1 MPERNVNFPFV
12 AVSGMEAAKKA
23 LMCSIVNPRIR
34 TVLIRGTRG
43 TAKTVLSRA
52 AYDISGKDI
61 VNIPVNVSEEQ
72 LFGGLDVD
80 VAINEGRIAISKG
93 LLSLKDHILY
103 VDDIGHM
110 DQGTAISL
118 LDSVR
123 EGIVRLEREGVSAE
137 YDCDLKLI
145 ATMDPDEADISSH
158 LLDRFDLCAYSVTEK
173 DDRRTILE
181 SNVEYFDDPRGFVD
195 SLRDDTGKVR
205 DNVERSKEILPLV
218 TISEELMELC
228 VDLCAHIGAHGFRGD
243 ISMVETSMT
252 LAALDGRD
260 RVTKDDVE
268 NAAKLCLIH
277 RRDYSAPPPPQP
289 PEEPPQDDDNP
300 EKEEPD
306 EPEKDDEDDD
316 DGKDDADRPEMH
328 EDFSDML
335 QDLMFE
341 IGEEFRVIDYLKG
354 QPKAI
359 RRSSSRKGRREMAI
373 SNDMSGRY
381 VRATVPQGRIRDVAF
396 DATIRA
402 AAPYQRIRE
411 DNGLAFRIRTQDVR
425 TKVRERRSGCTILFL
440 VDASGSLGV
449 RKRMSAVKGA
459 VMSMLKDSY
468 VRRDRIGLMMF
479 RRDSAELVLPPTRSV
494 EYSFKLLEDLP
505 TGGRTP
511 LSQALAKV
519 SDYMGSYARS
529 HKGERCHVVLI
540 TDGHANVPLSNGANA
555 TEEARRLASDI
566 HVPDLGWVVI
576 DASARYSIMD
586 EAERLAAELGAVY
599 LRLESLDADRLAENV
614 RSVIR

>member
-1 MPERNVNFPFV
+1 
-12 AVSGMEAAKKA
+12 
-23 LMCSIVNPRIR
+23 
-34 TVLIRGTRG
+34 
-43 TAKTVLSRA
+43 
-52 AYDISGKDI
+52 
-61 VNIPVNVSEEQ
+61 
-72 LFGGLDVD
+72 
-80 VAINEGRIAISKG
+80 
-93 LLSLKDHILY
+93 
-103 VDDIGHM
+103 
-110 DQGTAISL
+110 
-118 LDSVR
+118 
-123 EGIVRLEREGVSAE
+123 
-137 YDCDLKLI
+137 
-145 ATMDPDEADISSH
+145 
-158 LLDRFDLCAYSVTEK
+158 
-173 DDRRTILE
+173 
-181 SNVEYFDDPRGFVD
+181 
-195 SLRDDTGKVR
+195 
-205 DNVERSKEILPLV
+205 
-218 TISEELMELC
+218 
-228 VDLCAHIGAHGFRGD
+228 
-243 ISMVETSMT
+243 
-252 LAALDGRD
+252 
-260 RVTKDDVE
+260 
-268 NAAKLCLIH
+268 
-277 RRDYSAPPPPQP
+277 
-289 PEEPPQDDDNP
+289 
-300 EKEEPD
+300 
-306 EPEKDDEDDD
+306 
-316 DGKDDADRPEMH
+316 
-328 EDFSDML
+328 
-335 QDLMFE
+335 
-341 IGEEFRVIDYLKG
+341 
-354 QPKAI
+354 
-359 RRSSSRKGRREMAI
+359 MAI

-381 VRATVPQGRIRDVAF
+381 VRATIPQGRIRDVAF

-540 TDGHANVPLSNGANA
+540 TDGHANVPLSDGANA

>member
-1 MPERNVNFPFV
+1 MPERNLNYPFV
-12 AVSGMEAAKKA
+12 AVSGMDSTKKA
-23 LMCSIVNPRIR
+23 LMCLMVNPRIR
-34 TVLIRGTRG
+34 TVLIRGPKG
-43 TAKTVLSRA
+43 TAKTTISRA
-52 AYDISGKDI
+52 VCDISGMDI
-61 VNIPVNVSEEQ
+61 VNVPVNISEEQ
-72 LFGGLDVD
+72 LFGGMDVD
-80 VAINEGRIAISKG
+80 VAINEGRLAISKG
-93 LLSLKDHILY
+93 LLSLKDRILY
-103 VDDIGHM
+103 VDDISHM
-110 DQGTAISL
+110 DQSLAISL

-123 EGIVRLEREGVSAE
+123 EGSVRLEREGISAE
-137 YDCDLKLI
+137 YACDLKLI
-145 ATMDPDEADISSH
+145 ATMDPEESDISSH
-158 LLDRFDLCAYSVTEK
+158 LLDRFDLCTYSSTECENRK
-173 DDRRTILE
+173 VILE
-181 SNVEYFDDPRGFVD
+181 SNIAFSEDPNGFIE
-195 SLRDDTGKVR
+195 SYRDDT
-205 DNVERSKEILPLV
+205 ERVCRNIGRSNEILPLV
-218 TISEELMELC
+218 TMSDELMDLC

-277 RRDYSAPPPPQP
+277 RRDYSTPPPPP
-289 PEEPPQDDDNP
+289 PEEPPQDDDGPDEN
-300 EKEEPD
+300 EPD
-306 EPEKDDEDDD
+306 ESDDD
-316 DGKDDADRPEMH
+316 DDREDDRDDDSELPDMH
-328 EDFSDML
+328 EDISNML

-341 IGEEFRVIDYLKG
+341 IGEEFRVINYLKD
-354 QPKAI
+354 QPKPI
-359 RRSSSRKGRREMAI
+359 GRSASRKGRREMAI

-381 VRATVPQGRIRDVAF
+381 VRAKIPEGRIRDVAF

-402 AAPYQRIRE
+402 AAPYQRSRE
-411 DNGLAFRIRTQDVR
+411 DNGLAFRIMSQDVR
-425 TKVRERRSGCTILFL
+425 TKVRERRSGCTIMFM

-479 RRDSAELVLPPTRSV
+479 RRDSAEIILPPTRSV
-494 EYSFKLLEDLP
+494 EYSFKMLEDLP

-511 LSQALAKV
+511 LSQALVKV
-519 SDYMGSYARS
+519 SDYMGSYVRS

-540 TDGHANVPLSNGANA
+540 TDGHANVPLSDGMDA

-614 RSVIR
+614 RSLVY

>member
-1 MPERNVNFPFV
+1 MSERNMNYPFV
-12 AVSGMEAAKKA
+12 AVSGMDATKNA
-23 LMCSIVNPRIR
+23 LKCLAVNPKIR
-34 TVLIRGTRG
+34 AVLIRGPKG
-43 TAKTVLSRA
+43 TGKTIISRA
-52 AYDISGKDI
+52 ICDISGMDI
-61 VNIPVNVSEEQ
+61 VNIPVNISEEQ
-72 LFGGLDVD
+72 LFGGMDVD
-80 VAINEGRIAISKG
+80 VAINEGRLAISKG
-93 LLSLKDHILY
+93 LLSLKNRILY
-103 VDDIGHM
+103 VDDISHM
-110 DQGTAISL
+110 DQGMAISL
-118 LDSVR
+118 LDSIRDGV
-123 EGIVRLEREGVSAE
+123 VRLEREGISAE
-137 YDCDLKLI
+137 YGCDLKLI
-145 ATMDPDEADISSH
+145 ATMDPEESDISSH
-158 LLDRFDLCAYSVTEK
+158 LLDRFDLCTYSNTE
-173 DDRRTILE
+173 DDGRRTILE
-181 SNVEYFDDPRGFVD
+181 SNIDFSEDPYGFIE
-195 SLRDDTGKVR
+195 SYRDDTDR
-205 DNVERSKEILPLV
+205 TSREIERSKEILKLV
-218 TISEELMELC
+218 MMSDELIELC
-228 VDLCAHIGAHGFRGD
+228 VDLCAHVGAQGFRGD
-243 ISMVETSMT
+243 ISIVETSMT

-277 RRDYSAPPPPQP
+277 RRDYSAPPPQS
-289 PEEPPQDDDNP
+289 PEEPPQDDDGSDDDESDESNDNEN
-300 EKEEPD
+300 EKND
-306 EPEKDDEDDD
+306 DDEDV
-316 DGKDDADRPEMH
+316 DRPEMP
-328 EDFSDML
+328 EDLSRML

-341 IGEEFRVIDYLKG
+341 IGDEFRVINYLKD
-354 QPKAI
+354 QPKPI
-359 RRSSSRKGRREMAI
+359 GRSASRKGRREMAI

-381 VRATVPQGRIRDVAF
+381 VRATIPKDRIRDVAF

-411 DNGLAFRIRTQDVR
+411 DNGLAFRIRTQDIR
-425 TKVRERRSGCTILFL
+425 TKVRERRSGCTIMFV

-479 RRDSAELVLPPTRSV
+479 RRDSAEVILPPTRSV
-494 EYSFKLLEDLP
+494 EYSFKMLEDLP

-511 LSQALAKV
+511 LSQALVKV
-519 SDYMGSYARS
+519 SDYMGSYVRS

-540 TDGHANVPLSNGANA
+540 TDGHANVPLSDGMDA

-614 RSVIR
+614 RSVVF

>member
-1 MPERNVNFPFV
+1 MPERNLNFPFV
-12 AVSGMEAAKKA
+12 AVSGMDSTKKA
-23 LMCSIVNPRIR
+23 LMCLMVNSRIR
-34 TVLIRGTRG
+34 TVLIRGPKG
-43 TAKTVLSRA
+43 TAKTTISRA
-52 AYDISGKDI
+52 VYDISGMDI
-61 VNIPVNVSEEQ
+61 VNVPVNISEEQ
-72 LFGGLDVD
+72 LFGGMDVD
-80 VAINEGRIAISKG
+80 VAINEGRLAISKG
-93 LLSLKDHILY
+93 LLSLKDRILY
-103 VDDIGHM
+103 VDDISHM
-110 DQGTAISL
+110 DQSLAISL

-123 EGIVRLEREGVSAE
+123 EGSVRLEREGISAE
-137 YDCDLKLI
+137 YACDLKLI
-145 ATMDPDEADISSH
+145 ATMDPEESDISSH
-158 LLDRFDLCAYSVTEK
+158 LLDRFDLCTYSSTECENRK
-173 DDRRTILE
+173 VILE
-181 SNVEYFDDPRGFVD
+181 SNIVFSEDPNGFIE
-195 SLRDDTGKVR
+195 SYRDDT
-205 DNVERSKEILPLV
+205 ERVCRNIGRSNEILPLV
-218 TISEELMELC
+218 TMSDELMDLC

-260 RVTKDDVE
+260 CVTKDDVE

-277 RRDYSAPPPPQP
+277 RRDYSTPPPPP
-289 PEEPPQDDDNP
+289 TEEPPQDDDGPDEN
-300 EKEEPD
+300 EPD
-306 EPEKDDEDDD
+306 ESDDD
-316 DGKDDADRPEMH
+316 DDREDDRDDDSELPDMH
-328 EDFSDML
+328 EDISNML

-341 IGEEFRVIDYLKG
+341 IGEEFRVINYLKD
-354 QPKAI
+354 QPKPI
-359 RRSSSRKGRREMAI
+359 GRSASRKGRREMAI

-381 VRATVPQGRIRDVAF
+381 VRAKIPEGRIRDVAF

-402 AAPYQRIRE
+402 AAPYQRSRE
-411 DNGLAFRIRTQDVR
+411 DNGLAFRIMSQDVR
-425 TKVRERRSGCTILFL
+425 TKVRERRSGCTIMFM

-479 RRDSAELVLPPTRSV
+479 RRDSAELILPPTRSV
-494 EYSFKLLEDLP
+494 EYSFKMLEDLP

-511 LSQALAKV
+511 LSQALVKV
-519 SDYMGSYARS
+519 SDYMGSYVRS

-540 TDGHANVPLSNGANA
+540 TDGHANVPLSDGMDA

-614 RSVIR
+614 RSLVH